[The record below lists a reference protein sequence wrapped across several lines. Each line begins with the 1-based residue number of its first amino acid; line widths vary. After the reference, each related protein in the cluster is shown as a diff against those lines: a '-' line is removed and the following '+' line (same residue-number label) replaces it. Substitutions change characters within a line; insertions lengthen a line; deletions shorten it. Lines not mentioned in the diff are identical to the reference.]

1 MSELQRAIETYHDL
15 LDDAVAQ
22 ASQELLTAQQAK
34 RGLFFGARPLCTVL
48 RPRFLTQAQY
58 RSLRQAIA
66 VVMPAFA
73 RAHDLA
79 LRDPNFRA
87 QFMLSAWEEQLVSLP
102 MPYRAS
108 SPTAR
113 MDTFFVPQTSAL
125 KFTEYNA
132 ETPAGIG
139 YHDAL
144 GEIMLGLPIMHR
156 FERYY
161 EVFPL
166 PGRHHVRHALEQS
179 YREWGGREPMRIAI
193 LDWKEVPTYSE
204 FVQFQDYFR
213 AQGLTCIIADP
224 RECEYR
230 DGKLYAQPAHEPG
243 PPLHVNVIYKRVL
256 LSELVAQGGLEHPV
270 VRAVRDRA
278 ACMVNS
284 FHCKVLHRKTSL
296 AVLSDEVNGDRFTPD
311 EQRAIAQFIPW
322 TRVVAE
328 RFTVYEGQRV
338 DLLPFV
344 AQHRE
349 RFVLKPADEYGGK
362 GIVLGW
368 TVPQEVWE
376 RALRDALHAPTVVQ
390 QRVDVP
396 SEPYPSYGERG
407 LEFIERSFDTNPYVW
422 HDAYAASCL
431 TRLSTSAL
439 LNVTAGGGST
449 VPTFVIETR

>member
-1 MSELQRAIETYHDL
+1 MTELQRAIETYHDL

-66 VVMPAFA
+66 AVMPAFA

-161 EVFPL
+161 EVFPYQVGITCAMRSNRATANGVGASRCGL
-166 PGRHHVRHALEQS
+166 PSWIGRS
-179 YREWGGREPMRIAI
+179 
-193 LDWKEVPTYSE
+193 
-204 FVQFQDYFR
+204 
-213 AQGLTCIIADP
+213 AD
-224 RECEYR
+224 
-230 DGKLYAQPAHEPG
+230 L
-243 PPLHVNVIYKRVL
+243 
-256 LSELVAQGGLEHPV
+256 
-270 VRAVRDRA
+270 
-278 ACMVNS
+278 
-284 FHCKVLHRKTSL
+284 
-296 AVLSDEVNGDRFTPD
+296 
-311 EQRAIAQFIPW
+311 
-322 TRVVAE
+322 
-328 RFTVYEGQRV
+328 
-338 DLLPFV
+338 
-344 AQHRE
+344 
-349 RFVLKPADEYGGK
+349 
-362 GIVLGW
+362 
-368 TVPQEVWE
+368 
-376 RALRDALHAPTVVQ
+376 
-390 QRVDVP
+390 
-396 SEPYPSYGERG
+396 
-407 LEFIERSFDTNPYVW
+407 
-422 HDAYAASCL
+422 
-431 TRLSTSAL
+431 
-439 LNVTAGGGST
+439 
-449 VPTFVIETR
+449 